1 MLALSRYP
9 AVALLAWCL
18 LCLESEGG
26 LRRRNTCGNQGWTFI
41 VCDKVEIYYGWP
53 SLTAQQVGHKVVRWH
68 PPFFCRRHQQRKALR
83 MLKKPRYRLHHVC
96 TAGAGRKGPA
106 IRPITV
112 GCFRQSTLVFPD
124 GKNPLWRQNQKKV
137 SFSVLALSRYPAVA
151 LLALCLLCLESEGG
165 LRRRN
170 TCGNQGWTFI
180 VCDKVEVYHG

>member
-124 GKNPLWRQNQKKV
+124 GKNPLWRQNQKRWV
-137 SFSVLALSRYPAVA
+137 F
-151 LLALCLLCLESEGG
+151 LCWHCPG
-165 LRRRN
+165 
-170 TCGNQGWTFI
+170 TQQ
-180 VCDKVEVYHG
+180 

>member
-68 PPFFCRRHQQRKALR
+68 PPFFCRRHQQRKVLR
-83 MLKKPRYRLHHVC
+83 MLRKPRYRLRHVS
-96 TAGAGRKGPA
+96 TAGAGRTGEDLSSDPLQ
-106 IRPITV
+106 
-112 GCFRQSTLVFPD
+112 CFCF
-124 GKNPLWRQNQKKV
+124 
-137 SFSVLALSRYPAVA
+137 A
-151 LLALCLLCLESEGG
+151 LLTIRGNEG
-165 LRRRN
+165 
-170 TCGNQGWTFI
+170 Q
-180 VCDKVEVYHG
+180 VQVSS